1 VCVCVYSTIG
11 VQQSL
16 LEVNK
21 VGLRAHGGGWCV
33 VDDGSTSLMK
43 VAEVRVCVCM
53 CVFVC
58 VYIMP
63 TMTWT
68 DAKIQKIS

>member
-1 VCVCVYSTIG
+1 VCVCVCVYITIG

-21 VGLRAHGGGWCV
+21 VGLQAHGGGWCV

-43 VAEVRVCVCM
+43 VAEVRVCACVCL
-53 CVFVC
+53 C
-58 VYIMP
+58 VYILC
-63 TMTWT
+63 
-68 DAKIQKIS
+68 Q